1 MKGVER
7 NKKWERN
14 KYLLGIN
21 KSKKRKVKRKW
32 KGKYV
37 RKRLKEATPNDIFRN
52 EVTVPDR

>member
-14 KYLLGIN
+14 KYLLGFN
-21 KSKKRKVKRKW
+21 KSKRGKVKRKW

-37 RKRLKEATPNDIFRN
+37 LKHLKEATPNGIFRN
-52 EVTVPDR
+52 EVTVADR